1 MTHDSIAF
9 VRAFPSHILPGSVKI
24 SICELYQSGLSW
36 GKEKLCRLIVAGTKS
51 GAYKVI
57 GRVGG
62 VGSELWPP
70 GMIRNTSRRPVIWTS
85 MATPLFPEGVPAMLE
100 CCCKIQFFLTLLVPT
115 GRHPISPAPPRSW
128 ATAPNGQILIHIQKC
143 RGKGGCECTSPFSSM

>member
-1 MTHDSIAF
+1 MTALPF
-9 VRAFPSHILPGSVKI
+9 VRAFPSHISPGSVKI
-24 SICELYQSGLSW
+24 SICELYQSGN
-36 GKEKLCRLIVAGTKS
+36 EKLRQLIVAGTES

-70 GMIRNTSRRPVIWTS
+70 GMIWNASRRPVIWTS

-100 CCCKIQFFLTLLVPT
+100 CRCKIQFFLTLLVPT

-143 RGKGGCECTSPFSSM
+143 RGKGGREVYFSVFRHVR